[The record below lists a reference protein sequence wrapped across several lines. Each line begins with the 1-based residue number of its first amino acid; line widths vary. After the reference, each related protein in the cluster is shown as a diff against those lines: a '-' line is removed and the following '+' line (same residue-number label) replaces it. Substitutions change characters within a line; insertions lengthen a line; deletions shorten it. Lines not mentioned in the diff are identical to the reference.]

1 MKRLNIVVLSG
12 AGMSAESGVMTF
24 RGNGGLWNN
33 HRIEEVATPEA
44 WESNRALVL
53 RFYNERRAQLFQV
66 EPNAGHLALAAL
78 EVHHQ
83 VRIITQNV
91 DDLHERAGS
100 TSVLHLHG
108 KLREVR
114 SERDET
120 LILPWTQDLN
130 EGDLAPDGTQLRPNI
145 VWFGEGVPAMSD
157 AIPIVE
163 EADHLVIIGTSLQV
177 YPAAGLSRFLRPGT
191 PCTYIDPSPNRAG
204 LDPSV
209 QVIAKNAGEG
219 VPEWITSLLE
229 RPL

>member
-114 SERDET
+114 SDYDEN
-120 LILPWTQDLN
+120 LILPWTGDLN

-145 VWFGEGVPAMSD
+145 VWFGEGVPAMSE

-163 EADHLVIIGTSLQV
+163 EADQLVIIGTSLQV

-191 PCTYIDPSPNRAG
+191 PCTYIDPAPNRSG

-209 QVIAKNAGEG
+209 QVIAKTAGEG
-219 VPEWITSLLE
+219 VPEWITSLPAHP
-229 RPL
+229 R